1 MSITN
6 ISSKT
11 QFDELIGAS
20 TLSAVHFWAPWAT
33 QCEPMDEAMKILA
46 EEEADLKTVQF
57 IRVEAEEQ
65 AEISMKFEVRNI
77 GRFECQTYQSF
88 RWTDDEGLKPFSLK
102 KAEIN
107 T

>member
-1 MSITN
+1 
-6 ISSKT
+6 
-11 QFDELIGAS
+11 
-20 TLSAVHFWAPWAT
+20 
-33 QCEPMDEAMKILA
+33 MKILA

-88 RWTDDEGLKPFSLK
+88 R
-102 KAEIN
+102 
-107 T
+107 